1 MHQGSPVLDG
11 CTSAAGALTMPRDEI
26 SRELHMRRLIAA
38 SALSLVLAAGAAEA
52 QSVDAAAVDAAVQ
65 AVTPQVTA

>member
-1 MHQGSPVLDG
+1 
-11 CTSAAGALTMPRDEI
+11 
-26 SRELHMRRLIAA
+26 MRRLIAA